1 MYVSNFVQEWRKW
14 EPKFSNDEHFG
25 HLSLSANYRVKA
37 KLCDMVMVRA
47 D

>member
-14 EPKFSNDEHFG
+14 EPKLTNDEHFG
-25 HLSLSANYRVKA
+25 HLSLSTNDGVKV
-37 KLCDMVMVRA
+37 KLCDMVRT

>member
-14 EPKFSNDEHFG
+14 EPKVMNDEHFG
-25 HLSLSANYRVKA
+25 HLSLSTNDGVKA
-37 KLCDMVMVRA
+37 KLCDMVRA